1 MIHRKVISLLC
12 VCLGLGLGFNPG
24 SGLRL
29 GLGLGGTVAYGQN
42 VKEKESRKARLEKE
56 IAMLD
61 KQIKD
66 NAARNADALSR
77 LSLVRSKIST
87 RQSLLEESDREIA
100 VLEDSITVRQK
111 QIDVLQSRLDT
122 MITYGSRLVKSAYKN
137 RDTRIWFM
145 YILASDNV
153 AQGFRRLGFFKNLSS
168 QMSVQAA
175 KIRASKAELE
185 KEKASLEVLAAD
197 ARKLKAQ
204 RVADMQK
211 LKSEEKEAQALS
223 ATLTKQKAKYQKD
236 LAAKRR
242 QADALEREI
251 RAAINK
257 AMGSGGKASSS
268 KSSRKGSTSKPK
280 APVDYKLA
288 DQFVANRGI
297 LPWPVSGALTGR
309 FGKQYHPVFKN
320 LQLPANNGIN
330 IAVSPDTPVK
340 AVFNGTVAQ
349 ITVLPGYHQCILVQ
363 HGNYFTL
370 YAKMKRVDVKA
381 GDKVKTE
388 QVLGTVDTIAGETV
402 FHFEIWDD
410 RTIPQDPERWL
421 RPR

>member
-1 MIHRKVISLLC
+1 MKSLRVISLL
-12 VCLGLGLGFNPG
+12 LGLGLCLGFA
-24 SGLRL
+24 
-29 GLGLGGTVAYGQN
+29 AYGQT

-56 IAMLD
+56 IALLD
-61 KQIKD
+61 KQIRD
-66 NAARNADALSR
+66 NAARGADALSR

-100 VLEDSITVRQK
+100 VLEDSIAVRQR
-111 QIDVLQSRLDT
+111 QIDVLQARLDT
-122 MITYGSRLVKSAYKN
+122 MITYGSRLVRIAYKN
-137 RDTRIWFM
+137 RDARVWYM
-145 YILASDNV
+145 YILSSDNI

-168 QMSVQAA
+168 QMTVQAA
-175 KIRASKAELE
+175 KIRASKDALE
-185 KEKASLEVLAAD
+185 KEKATLEVLVSE
-197 ARKLKAQ
+197 ARTLKAQ
-204 RVADMQK
+204 RVAEVHK
-211 LKSEEKEAQALS
+211 LKTEEKEAQNLS
-223 ATLTKQKAKYQKD
+223 ASLSKQKAKYQKD

-251 RAAINK
+251 RAAISK
-257 AMGSGGKASSS
+257 AVGSGGKASSS
-268 KSSRKGSTSKPK
+268 KGSKKGTTSKPRT
-280 APVDYKLA
+280 PVDYKLA

-297 LPWPVSGALTGR
+297 LPWPVEGALTGR
-309 FGKQYHPVFKN
+309 FGKQYHSVFKN

-330 IAVSPDTPVK
+330 IAVSPDAAVK
-340 AVFNGTVAQ
+340 SVFNGTVAQ

-381 GDKVKTE
+381 GDKVSTG

>member
-1 MIHRKVISLLC
+1 MMVLRKVISLFCLC
-12 VCLGLGLGFNPG
+12 LCLGAGFA
-24 SGLRL
+24 
-29 GLGLGGTVAYGQN
+29 AYGQN

-56 IAMLD
+56 IALLD

-66 NAARNADALSR
+66 NAAKNADALSR

-100 VLEDSITVRQK
+100 VLEDSIAVRQK

-137 RDTRIWFM
+137 RDARIWYM

-153 AQGFRRLGFFKNLSS
+153 AQGFRRMGFFKNLSS
-168 QMSVQAA
+168 QMTVQAA

-185 KEKASLEVLAAD
+185 KEKAAMEVLAAN
-197 ARKLKAQ
+197 ARTLKAQ
-204 RVADMQK
+204 RMADMQK
-211 LKSEEKEAQALS
+211 LKSEEKEAQNLS
-223 ATLTKQKAKYQKD
+223 ASLTKQKAKYQKD

-257 AMGSGGKASSS
+257 AMASSKASSS
-268 KSSRKGSTSKPK
+268 KGSKKGSSSSKSRT
-280 APVDYKLA
+280 PVDYKLA

-330 IAVSPDTPVK
+330 VAVSPDAPVK

-410 RTIPQDPERWL
+410 RTIPQNPEIWL

>member
-1 MIHRKVISLLC
+1 MRLRKVISLLC
-12 VCLGLGLGFNPG
+12 ALLCLGAA
-24 SGLRL
+24 S
-29 GLGLGGTVAYGQN
+29 AYGQS
-42 VKEKESRKARLEKE
+42 VKEKESRKARLERE
-56 IAMLD
+56 IALLD

-66 NAARNADALSR
+66 NAAKNADALSR

-87 RQSLLEESDREIA
+87 RQALLGESEREIA
-100 VLEDSITVRQK
+100 ALEDSITLKQK
-111 QIDVLQSRLDT
+111 QIDVLQARLDT
-122 MITYGSRLVKSAYKN
+122 MVSYSGRLVKSAYKN
-137 RDTRIWFM
+137 RDSRVWYM
-145 YILASDNV
+145 YILASENL
-153 AQGFRRLGFFKNLSS
+153 AQGFRRMSFFKNLSS
-168 QMSVQAA
+168 QMSDQAA
-175 KIRASKAELE
+175 KIKASKAEVE
-185 KEKASLEVLAAD
+185 QEKAAMEVLATH
-197 ARKLKAQ
+197 ARQLKAQ
-204 RVADMQK
+204 RLADMQK
-211 LKSEEKEAQALS
+211 LQSEEKEAQTLS
-223 ATLTKQKAKYQKD
+223 ANLTKQKARYQKD

-257 AMGSGGKASSS
+257 AIGGKAASS
-268 KSSRKGSTSKPK
+268 KKGTTASKPK

-297 LPWPVSGALTGR
+297 LPWPVDGALTGR
-309 FGKQYHPVFKN
+309 FGKQYHSVFKN

-330 IAVSPDTPVK
+330 VAVSPDAAVK

-370 YAKMKRVDVKA
+370 YAKMKRVDVRA
-381 GDKVKTE
+381 GDKIKTG
-388 QVLGTVDTIAGETV
+388 QQLGTVDTIAGETV

-410 RTIPQDPERWL
+410 RTVPQDPEIWL

>member
-1 MIHRKVISLLC
+1 MRLRRVISLLC
-12 VCLGLGLGFNPG
+12 VLLCLGGM
-24 SGLRL
+24 
-29 GLGLGGTVAYGQN
+29 VAYGQG
-42 VKEKESRKARLEKE
+42 VREKESRKARLEKE
-56 IAMLD
+56 IAILD
-61 KQIKD
+61 RQIRD
-66 NAARNADALSR
+66 NAAKNADALSR
-77 LSLVRSKIST
+77 LSLVRSKISA
-87 RQSLLEESDREIA
+87 RQALVRESERELA
-100 VLEDSITVRQK
+100 ALEDSIAVRQK
-111 QIDVLQSRLDT
+111 QIDALQARLDT
-122 MITYGSRLVKSAYKN
+122 MITYGQRLVKSAYKN
-137 RDTRIWFM
+137 RDARVWYM
-145 YILASDNV
+145 YILASDNI
-153 AQGFRRLGFFKNLSS
+153 AQGFRRLSFFKNLSS
-168 QMSVQAA
+168 QMTVQAS
-175 KIRASKAELE
+175 KIRAAKEE
-185 KEKASLEVLAAD
+185 VEQEKAALEVLAAD

-204 RVADMQK
+204 RLADVQK
-211 LKSEEKEAQALS
+211 LRSEEKDAQALS
-223 ATLTKQKAKYQKD
+223 NQLNKQKAKYQKD

-251 RAAINK
+251 RTAINK
-257 AMGSGGKASSS
+257 AVGGGSKSKSGGK
-268 KSSRKGSTSKPK
+268 KGSTKPRT
-280 APVDYKLA
+280 PIDYKLA

-309 FGKQYHPVFKN
+309 FGKQYHSVFKK

-330 IAVSPDTPVK
+330 IAVAPDTPVK

-381 GDKVKTE
+381 GDKVTTE

-410 RTIPQDPERWL
+410 RTIPQDPEIWL

>member
-1 MIHRKVISLLC
+1 MSRRRVISLLC
-12 VCLGLGLGFNPG
+12 ALLCLGAFAAL
-24 SGLRL
+24 
-29 GLGLGGTVAYGQN
+29 GQN

-56 IAMLD
+56 IALLD
-61 KQIKD
+61 RQIRD
-66 NAARNADALSR
+66 NAAKNADALSR

-87 RQSLLEESDREIA
+87 RQALVNESDREIA
-100 VLEDSITVRQK
+100 VLEDSIALKQK
-111 QIDVLQSRLDT
+111 QIDVLQARLDT

-137 RDTRIWFM
+137 RDSRIWYM

-153 AQGFRRLGFFKNLSS
+153 AQGFRRMGFFKNLSS

-175 KIRASKAELE
+175 KIRASKEALE
-185 KEKASLEVLAAD
+185 KEKAEMETMAAE
-197 ARKLKAQ
+197 ARRLKAQ
-204 RVADMQK
+204 RVKDVQQ
-211 LKSEEKEAQALS
+211 LKSEEKEAQTLS
-223 ATLTKQKAKYQKD
+223 ANLVKQKAKYQKD

-251 RAAINK
+251 RAAISK
-257 AMGSGGKASSS
+257 AMGGGKA
-268 KSSRKGSTSKPK
+268 KSTGKKGTSKPK

-297 LPWPVSGALTGR
+297 LPWPVDGALTGR
-309 FGKQYHPVFKN
+309 FGKQYHSVFKN
-320 LQLPANNGIN
+320 LQLPANNGVN
-330 IAVSPDTPVK
+330 LAVSPDTQVK

-370 YAKMKRVDVKA
+370 YAKMKRVDVKP
-381 GDKVKTE
+381 GDKVKTS

-410 RTIPQDPERWL
+410 RTIPQDPEIWL

>member
-1 MIHRKVISLLC
+1 MMHTRPVISLLLC
-12 VCLGLGLGFNPG
+12 VLLCLGAGAL
-24 SGLRL
+24 
-29 GLGLGGTVAYGQN
+29 YGQN

-56 IAMLD
+56 IAILD
-61 KQIKD
+61 RQIKD
-66 NAARNADALSR
+66 NAAKNADALSR

-87 RQSLLEESDREIA
+87 RQALVSESDREIA
-100 VLEDSITVRQK
+100 ALEDSIAVRQK
-111 QIDVLQSRLDT
+111 QLDVLQARLDT
-122 MITYGSRLVKSAYKN
+122 MVAYSSRLVKSAYKN
-137 RDTRIWFM
+137 RDSRIWYM
-145 YILASDNV
+145 YILASDNI
-153 AQGFRRLGFFKNLSS
+153 AQGFRRMSFFKNLSS
-168 QMSVQAA
+168 QMSDQAA
-175 KIRASKAELE
+175 RIKASQAEVE
-185 KEKASLEVLAAD
+185 KEKAEMERLAAD
-197 ARKLKAQ
+197 ARL
-204 RVADMQK
+204 
-211 LKSEEKEAQALS
+211 LKSQRMKDLQQLKTEEKEAQTLS
-223 ATLTKQKAKYQKD
+223 ANLSKQKAKYQKD

-257 AMGSGGKASSS
+257 AIGGSAKAKAGSS
-268 KSSRKGSTSKPK
+268 KKGTAKPK

-297 LPWPVSGALTGR
+297 LPWPVEGALTGR
-309 FGKQYHPVFKN
+309 FGKQYHSVFKN
-320 LQLPANNGIN
+320 LQLPANNGVN
-330 IAVSPDTPVK
+330 VAVSANAPVK

-370 YAKMKRVDVKA
+370 YAKMKQVNVKA
-381 GDKVKTE
+381 GEKVKTE

-410 RTIPQDPERWL
+410 RTIPQDPELWL

>member
-1 MIHRKVISLLC
+1 MLCALLC
-12 VCLGLGLGFNPG
+12 LGAF
-24 SGLRL
+24 
-29 GLGLGGTVAYGQN
+29 VALGQN

-56 IAMLD
+56 IALLD
-61 KQIKD
+61 RQIRD
-66 NAARNADALSR
+66 NAAKNADALSR

-87 RQSLLEESDREIA
+87 RQALVDESDREIA
-100 VLEDSITVRQK
+100 VLEDSIALKQK
-111 QIDVLQSRLDT
+111 QIDVLQARLDT
-122 MITYGSRLVKSAYKN
+122 MITYGTRLVKSAYKN
-137 RDTRIWFM
+137 RDSRIWYM

-153 AQGFRRLGFFKNLSS
+153 AQGFRRMGFFKNLSS
-168 QMSVQAA
+168 QMSVQAS
-175 KIRASKAELE
+175 KIRASKEALE
-185 KEKASLEVLAAD
+185 KEKAEMETMAAE
-197 ARKLKAQ
+197 ARRLKAQ
-204 RVADMQK
+204 RVKDVQQ
-211 LKSEEKEAQALS
+211 LKSEEKEAQTLS
-223 ATLTKQKAKYQKD
+223 ANLVKQKAKYQKD

-257 AMGSGGKASSS
+257 AMGSSKAKSTGK
-268 KSSRKGSTSKPK
+268 KGTSKPK

-297 LPWPVSGALTGR
+297 LPWPVDGALTGR
-309 FGKQYHPVFKN
+309 FGKQYHSVFKN

-330 IAVSPDTPVK
+330 VAVSPDAQVK

-370 YAKMKRVDVKA
+370 YAKMKRVDVKP
-381 GDKVKTE
+381 GDKVKTS
-388 QVLGTVDTIAGETV
+388 QVLGTVDTISGETV

-410 RTIPQDPERWL
+410 RTIPQNPEIWL

>member
-1 MIHRKVISLLC
+1 MRSLRVISLLL
-12 VCLGLGLGFNPG
+12 CLGLCLGFA
-24 SGLRL
+24 
-29 GLGLGGTVAYGQN
+29 AYGQT

-56 IAMLD
+56 IALLD
-61 KQIKD
+61 KQIRD
-66 NAARNADALSR
+66 NAARGADALSR

-100 VLEDSITVRQK
+100 VLEDSIAVRQR
-111 QIDVLQSRLDT
+111 QIDVLQARLDT
-122 MITYGSRLVKSAYKN
+122 MITYGSRLVRSAYKN
-137 RDTRIWFM
+137 RDARVWYM
-145 YILASDNV
+145 YILSSDNI

-168 QMSVQAA
+168 QMTVQAA
-175 KIRASKAELE
+175 KIRASKDALE
-185 KEKASLEVLAAD
+185 KEKAALEVLASE
-197 ARKLKAQ
+197 ARTLKAQ
-204 RVADMQK
+204 RVAEVQK
-211 LKSEEKEAQALS
+211 LKTEEKEAQNLS
-223 ATLTKQKAKYQKD
+223 ASLSKQKAKYQKD

-251 RAAINK
+251 RAAISK
-257 AMGSGGKASSS
+257 AVGSGGKASSS
-268 KSSRKGSTSKPK
+268 KGSKKGTASKPRT
-280 APVDYKLA
+280 PVDYKLA

-297 LPWPVSGALTGR
+297 LPWPVEGALTGR
-309 FGKQYHPVFKN
+309 FGKQYHSVFKN

-330 IAVSPDTPVK
+330 IAVSPDAAVK
-340 AVFNGTVAQ
+340 SVFNGTVAQ

-381 GDKVKTE
+381 GDKVSTS

>member
-1 MIHRKVISLLC
+1 MKSLRVISLL
-12 VCLGLGLGFNPG
+12 LGLGLCLGFA
-24 SGLRL
+24 
-29 GLGLGGTVAYGQN
+29 AYGQT

-56 IAMLD
+56 IALLD
-61 KQIKD
+61 KQIRD
-66 NAARNADALSR
+66 NAARGADALSR

-100 VLEDSITVRQK
+100 VLEDSIAVRQR
-111 QIDVLQSRLDT
+111 QIDVLQARLDT
-122 MITYGSRLVKSAYKN
+122 MITYGSRLVRSAYKN
-137 RDTRIWFM
+137 RDARVWYM
-145 YILASDNV
+145 YILSSDNI

-168 QMSVQAA
+168 QMTVQAA
-175 KIRASKAELE
+175 KIRASKDALE
-185 KEKASLEVLAAD
+185 KEKAALEVLASE
-197 ARKLKAQ
+197 ARTLKAQ
-204 RVADMQK
+204 RVAEVQK
-211 LKSEEKEAQALS
+211 LKTEEKEAQNLS
-223 ATLTKQKAKYQKD
+223 ASLSKQKAKYQKD

-251 RAAINK
+251 RAAISK
-257 AMGSGGKASSS
+257 AVGSGGKASSS
-268 KSSRKGSTSKPK
+268 KGSKKGTTSKPRT
-280 APVDYKLA
+280 PVDYKLA

-297 LPWPVSGALTGR
+297 LPWPVEGALTGR
-309 FGKQYHPVFKN
+309 FGKQYHSVFKN

-330 IAVSPDTPVK
+330 IAVSPDAAVK
-340 AVFNGTVAQ
+340 SVFNGTVAQ

-381 GDKVKTE
+381 GDKVSTG

>member
-1 MIHRKVISLLC
+1 MKSLRVISLL
-12 VCLGLGLGFNPG
+12 LGLGLCLGFA
-24 SGLRL
+24 
-29 GLGLGGTVAYGQN
+29 AYGQT

-56 IAMLD
+56 IALLD
-61 KQIKD
+61 KQIRD
-66 NAARNADALSR
+66 NAARGADALSR

-100 VLEDSITVRQK
+100 VLEDSIAVRQR
-111 QIDVLQSRLDT
+111 QIDVLQARLDT
-122 MITYGSRLVKSAYKN
+122 MITYGSRLVRSAYKN
-137 RDTRIWFM
+137 RDARVWYM
-145 YILASDNV
+145 YILSSDNI

-168 QMSVQAA
+168 QMTVQAA
-175 KIRASKAELE
+175 KIRASKDALE
-185 KEKASLEVLAAD
+185 KEKAALEVLASE
-197 ARKLKAQ
+197 ARTLKAQ
-204 RVADMQK
+204 RVAEVQK
-211 LKSEEKEAQALS
+211 LKTEEKEAQNLS
-223 ATLTKQKAKYQKD
+223 ASLSKQKAKYQKD

-251 RAAINK
+251 RAAISK
-257 AMGSGGKASSS
+257 AVGSGGKASSS
-268 KSSRKGSTSKPK
+268 KGSKKGTTSKPRT
-280 APVDYKLA
+280 PVDYKLA

-297 LPWPVSGALTGR
+297 LPWPVEGALTGR
-309 FGKQYHPVFKN
+309 FGKQYHSVFKN

-330 IAVSPDTPVK
+330 IAVSPDAGVK
-340 AVFNGTVAQ
+340 SVFNGTVAQ

-381 GDKVKTE
+381 GDKVSTG

>member
-1 MIHRKVISLLC
+1 MKSLRVISLLF
-12 VCLGLGLGFNPG
+12 CLGLCLGFA
-24 SGLRL
+24 
-29 GLGLGGTVAYGQN
+29 AYGQT

-56 IAMLD
+56 IALLD
-61 KQIKD
+61 KQIRD
-66 NAARNADALSR
+66 NAARGADALSR

-100 VLEDSITVRQK
+100 VLEDSIAVRQR
-111 QIDVLQSRLDT
+111 QIDVLQARLDT
-122 MITYGSRLVKSAYKN
+122 MITYGSRLVRSAYKN
-137 RDTRIWFM
+137 RDARVWYM
-145 YILASDNV
+145 YILSSDNI

-168 QMSVQAA
+168 QMTVQAA
-175 KIRASKAELE
+175 KIRASKDALE
-185 KEKASLEVLAAD
+185 KEKAALEVLASE
-197 ARKLKAQ
+197 ARTLKAQ
-204 RVADMQK
+204 RVAEVQK
-211 LKSEEKEAQALS
+211 LKSEEKEAQNLS
-223 ATLTKQKAKYQKD
+223 ASLSKQKAKYQKD

-251 RAAINK
+251 RAAISK
-257 AMGSGGKASSS
+257 AVGSGGKASSS
-268 KSSRKGSTSKPK
+268 KGSKKGTTSKPRT
-280 APVDYKLA
+280 PVDYKLA

-297 LPWPVSGALTGR
+297 LPWPVEGALTGR
-309 FGKQYHPVFKN
+309 FGKQYHSVFKN

-330 IAVSPDTPVK
+330 IAVSPDAAVK
-340 AVFNGTVAQ
+340 SVFNGTVAQ

-381 GDKVKTE
+381 GDKVSTG

>member
-1 MIHRKVISLLC
+1 MRLRSLISLLC
-12 VCLGLGLGFNPG
+12 LFLCLGSTAAL
-24 SGLRL
+24 
-29 GLGLGGTVAYGQN
+29 AQN

-56 IAMLD
+56 IAILD
-61 KQIKD
+61 RQIRD
-66 NAARNADALSR
+66 NAAKNADALSR
-77 LSLVRSKIST
+77 LSLVRTKIAA
-87 RQSLLEESDREIA
+87 RQALVEESNREIKA
-100 VLEDSITVRQK
+100 LDDSIAVRQK
-111 QIDVLQSRLDT
+111 QIDALQARLDT
-122 MITYGSRLVKSAYKN
+122 MVTYGRRLVKSAYKN
-137 RDTRIWFM
+137 RDARVWYM

-153 AQGFRRLGFFKNLSS
+153 AQGFRRLSFFKTLSA
-168 QMSVQAA
+168 QMTVQAA
-175 KIRASKAELE
+175 KIRAAKEE
-185 KEKASLEVLAAD
+185 VEREKASMEVLAAE

-204 RVADMQK
+204 RLADVQK
-211 LKSEEKEAQALS
+211 LKSEEKDAQTLS
-223 ATLTKQKAKYQKD
+223 AKLVKQKAKYQKD
-236 LAAKRR
+236 LVAKQR
-242 QADALEREI
+242 QAEALEREI

-257 AMGSGGKASSS
+257 AVSGGSKSRSGAKKGSS
-268 KSSRKGSTSKPK
+268 KPR
-280 APVDYKLA
+280 APIDYKLA

-309 FGKQYHPVFKN
+309 FGKQYHSVFKK

-330 IAVSPDTPVK
+330 IAVAPDTPVK

-349 ITVLPGYHQCILVQ
+349 ITILPGYHQCILVQ

-381 GDKVKTE
+381 GDKVTTE

-410 RTIPQDPERWL
+410 RTIPQDPEIWL

>member
-1 MIHRKVISLLC
+1 MRSLRVISLLF
-12 VCLGLGLGFNPG
+12 CLGLCLGFA
-24 SGLRL
+24 
-29 GLGLGGTVAYGQN
+29 AYGQT

-56 IAMLD
+56 IALLD
-61 KQIKD
+61 KQIRD
-66 NAARNADALSR
+66 NAARGADALSR

-100 VLEDSITVRQK
+100 VLEDSIAVRQR
-111 QIDVLQSRLDT
+111 QIDVLQARLDT
-122 MITYGSRLVKSAYKN
+122 MITYGSRLVRSAYKN
-137 RDTRIWFM
+137 RDARVWYM
-145 YILASDNV
+145 YILSSDNI

-168 QMSVQAA
+168 QMTVQAA
-175 KIRASKAELE
+175 KIRASKDALE
-185 KEKASLEVLAAD
+185 KEKAALEVLASE
-197 ARKLKAQ
+197 ARTLKAQ
-204 RVADMQK
+204 RVAEVQK
-211 LKSEEKEAQALS
+211 LKTEEKEAQNLS
-223 ATLTKQKAKYQKD
+223 ASLSKQKAKYQKD

-251 RAAINK
+251 RAAISK
-257 AMGSGGKASSS
+257 AVGSGGKASSS
-268 KSSRKGSTSKPK
+268 KGSKKGTTSKPRT
-280 APVDYKLA
+280 PVDYKLA

-297 LPWPVSGALTGR
+297 LPWPVEGALTGR
-309 FGKQYHPVFKN
+309 FGKQYHSVFKN

-330 IAVSPDTPVK
+330 IAVSPDAAVK
-340 AVFNGTVAQ
+340 SVFNGTVAQ

-381 GDKVKTE
+381 GDKVSTG